1 VGRRLHFFTHEHR
14 FYDQEWPDLSIP
26 RNYLY
31 DISENIYKIS
41 EEPVP
46 LIPGVV
52 PTFRF
57 GTIDYS
63 NVLYYD
69 VDGSE
74 TITPGD
80 IRVFDLAGRFMPGSV
95 VGVGMYNNPDLIN
108 PTLDSDVSY
117 MVKIDVPNSVPSM
130 NPINSN
136 LPYYNRIRSAYV
148 DMNNDGFIN
157 IGDIRLARIYDHP
170 AYTMVQAGDKD
181 ITPPGANL
189 SLYPADH
196 VWYDLYQK
204 NQIILIPNMG
214 TPDITNRIRITP
226 YSVFVN
232 VTRLT
237 SVTVANRFYEC
248 GSIVQY
254 KYEYWNMR
262 NPVYGISMG
271 KNGDHRFMDWEVLPS
286 KELGLKV
293 DIDQAFRVEQ
303 TSQVKITVDP
313 PLRPARWEN
322 GIYYPAEKVYVMLR
336 DTEGPYGQ
344 LIHEDYR
351 EITADNPY
359 ATFQFTPYRGTCNS
373 NGVSS
378 GLKKVWVPGK
388 DGQPGY
394 YKTVAYDLRVRIV
407 AFKDD
412 GGYNEMDQVPPSKK
426 LIDPFWER
434 FYNPIVE
441 GTRYSQYPWSPPPY
455 PIPPFP
461 PSMQHGYD
469 CFTDYRYEVAPE
481 ELKFIPSTKCV
492 GLLDQRFPNLTLKLK
507 DADNPLDVNDP
518 QGITVSV
525 PDGEEVAVIY
535 NANGGGIEYMFTG
548 FMKEP
553 TRGILYGN
561 KNKPVSDTNVST
573 SMVDRIIGQVNTDGT
588 MVYWHWKDI
597 GPHPG
602 MLDEGDIVWVPNAAD
617 AGIDPALWPSTVPG
631 YIKIIDRQITKNL
644 INNDC
649 SIETP
654 SCKVCG
660 SGNFNKFGYVSYGD
674 VYGPFFIATYGVPS
688 YIRNYGEETRTAT
701 DEGGEILVTVIP
713 QDAMSKLKMQ
723 VYSYN
728 ILFDY
733 NSTIKHPPY
742 FIVDE
747 AVGNFAH
754 DVDFDF
760 NAYNGSG
767 LQRYSYMG
775 IDYCG
780 VHEFKVLPSDPY
792 LNFAEM
798 SIVDHG
804 LQNSR
809 VNYTAPSED
818 AQGQK
823 RGLSPL
829 AIPTPQIQSPY
840 NPMVLD
846 VGKDFRAYPGGQS
859 HTGRVKGAIISG
871 GVART
876 DTDHSG
882 WNAYPAIWWWFWH
895 AGTNQTNFTDFN
907 KLGTEFFPMTDY
919 GVYFILKDI
928 DGNHLSF
935 SEDVAIDQR
944 LRRIEVVGS
953 YARPKVFNEARN
965 TIRSDYEYNGT
976 KHVPI
981 VYDWTGKIVIDR
993 SNYQDFEYA
1002 LGDDWTRVDGQNDP
1016 YDYVNPFLRETKR
1029 LDYRS
1034 MRNVFRIEEIIP
1046 IGQSVLQLRV
1056 TLWDGT
1062 VKIYQDCCAE
1072 PPTDG
1077 VDTHAL
1083 NVVSDLNSITADVDN
1098 KIVATITEASSM
1110 QEEKHA
1116 NDALVYAWQD
1126 RGVLNP
1132 RTRLFDGAGD
1142 GWVTN
1147 PPRSSLY
1154 SGVSPQYERSDDLN
1168 GDGKVSFADYE
1179 TEIIGTYDMA
1189 TNTWAGGVIDA
1200 RTFQRNNG
1208 QYVFDLS
1215 SSNGALINTVGID
1228 FGGNSGKPDHI
1239 ISDFERLPVM
1249 ITAYKYGDDNND
1261 RAFTPLYN
1269 FGGNQ
1274 GQYSHEVY
1282 LAGQKFIEVA
1292 PKMDL
1297 SVSVQPNPLTAGI
1310 TPELVDPVSPLTF
1323 VVTDDEGN
1331 PVDLSR
1337 GVPDASGSNLVENE
1351 DIWNHLFKDP
1361 HPDPLPEYYWLRTDL
1376 HNDDGTRINNR
1387 RLYSTASKPFQPI
1400 AIDFTLAKDGKYAFR
1415 GFCANDEGSFD
1426 VFIYTPD
1433 RKHAA
1438 KATVNVVL
1446 PTVEYSIVN
1455 TEDQAGTAFDTPGAP
1470 DFLLTAAD
1478 NRLYRITVSVKNAQG
1493 LLLKGITRG
1502 VSTCGGGIKNTA
1514 RFTPF
1519 STRPAS
1525 FDFTER
1531 DRYLFAEHFLQDLYP
1546 YMLHIGYD
1554 FNDNGKVDV
1563 RNSELYTLG
1572 AFRHTAN
1579 RSGQVSQGQV
1589 FYNTSLFRYDEQS
1602 INAGWDITPNPQLP
1616 PPLSGW
1622 GLGAIYNSAHRG
1634 GYLFSD
1640 IDGDGRLT
1648 FNDALGL
1655 DVNGQTTFYIFA
1667 EDLAYI
1673 GGLSGQNVYCNNPA
1687 EGDLV
1692 GYPPSFKTDPF
1703 SVIKRFDPNRT
1714 PDGTFFL
1721 DWEAL
1726 PNKEVQIAAPNLRAL
1741 EAKTRV
1747 ELSKDLLNANNYDL
1761 VYATE
1766 NHMVVEVRPADPRD
1780 LPMKEDGRVFLFGNQ
1795 HQTAIYGHT
1804 KASATDPKVM
1814 ETTLHF
1820 TPTGLNEGIAYLG
1833 YFRPNSNYLVE
1844 PYNFK
1849 NTSTY
1854 TIRDLVHF
1862 DSIRGLQVEIHSD
1875 GPLYV
1880 NKLNTITAKVTEI
1893 GTNAPVQGANVNI
1906 EGPGIKASKTTDKDG
1921 IATFDVTPNDKGVV
1935 KVVASKEGRI
1945 IGMAEI
1951 RVLTDTTAPWI
1962 ELDPVHPITNR
1973 PQQEVTGRTNP
1984 GNTVTLNGSPAQVA
1998 QDGSFKGTVTLKEG
2012 LNTIV
2017 GEAKNAQGMTVRKML
2032 TVMLKTTPPNLFIDD
2047 PGYLVDV
2054 TEVEI
2059 TGRVDV
2065 MYNGDHEYPAKVTV
2079 NGQAATVTHDIW
2091 KAMVKVN
2098 PGRNT
2103 VNVEATDAVGNRNTA
2118 SREILVYKR
2127 TIIHLVIDNP
2137 IPIINGEPAAPLDA
2151 PPFISGGRT
2160 MVPLRFIA
2168 EAFGATVNYDA
2179 TTKGITITLGDMN
2192 ITMQI
2197 GNTTVMVNGK
2207 SYTIDAPPVIVAN
2220 RTFVPVRFVAEILGA
2235 TVEYDATT
2243 RTVKIIRDI
2252 LP

>member
-1 VGRRLHFFTHEHR
+1 MKKALSWLVTFLMVAGILQIGTAPSISKAANEAQNASFIAVRFMPPYYNRDGKELPQGKKYPWQKGFDASMVEGGINAIYWTDFYLDINPAGGKSQGTHHWFGLLDDQGQLWLDPDGTFDYVAYNPSLDPTNLGGQYIDGACKDGLKHTGVTCSLSETALTDCDANWKTDQWAGATVTVQGQNKRIVLSNDRDTLVLMNSLSYSYPETLKEPGKKVSYEISIASPITSSINTQGPYKLMNFVKKDYEPIYFWDRNITNRKFRLAFCNIDSYQLELGSEGRKFQPSTVKGGDFDIAYRLFDFVYWGEASEILPTPPNRFNLTGAPPPVNQIGDPLPEFQKTVTERIAEGPYNQYHWYYNSTNVNQMHVHGGDELHTDNVSDFNQSWRVVDPVKPGPGGTGYNDQYLGYANISTYEPGEFIYRKGTHRDSSNNVYYNLKYLVEEGDIRLTPVTVVVGTENRNYPPGAIVKHTDWDCAVQWTGYLGGHGVTDTPPDPNPTVSKIFKELFRFRVHFNDVGERSPYQKDEVHAENVKTTADYGYYPSKVQGLNNRGWNRFDLGEWIYKDDDSNPPWGTVSVGDARLTNVNVPLLDREGNQVVQNIIGAGDLLILAEVLFGGCNAPDYNLSIQSDVWMADVDERAMPDAFTAASLKFQTSDFRQAQTVQKNTFLDPDGSKFFVPATTFQNVRLSYREYLGIQLFKDDGVNNMLSPTSVGELGKAVAHNLSDDYIEGKVGEEFIGADDQNIEDADFDRPLLSFTEDIMFYDTGNLEYGCGEAIYRNENTNTFSPNTPPPTPPPSPSPPPPPPHDPDAYHIVNDGDIRLTDVVVTQGNNVISYKAGSRVSPGDADAGRRLHFFTHEHR
-14 FYDQEWPDLSIP
+14 FFDQDWPDLSIP

-57 GTIDYS
+57 GTVDYS

-69 VDGSE
+69 VDGSG

-80 IRVFDLAGRFMPGSV
+80 IRVFDLANRFMPGSV
-95 VGVGMYNNPDLIN
+95 VGVGMYNNPDLIS
-108 PTLDSDVSY
+108 PTLDADVSAWI
-117 MVKIDVPNSVPSM
+117 KIDVPNSSP
-130 NPINSN
+130 NPVNSN
-136 LPYYNRIRSAYV
+136 LPYFNRIRSAYV
-148 DMNNDGFIN
+148 DRDNDGYIS

-181 ITPPGANL
+181 ITPAITPPANP
-189 SLYPADH
+189 SLFTADH

-204 NQIILIPNMG
+204 NQIILVPNAS

-237 SVTVANRFYEC
+237 PVKVANRFYEC

-271 KNGDHRFMDWEVLPS
+271 KNGDHRFIDWEVLPS

-293 DIDQAFRVEQ
+293 NIDNSFRVEQ
-303 TSQVKITVDP
+303 TARVDIAVDP

-359 ATFQFTPYRGTCNS
+359 VTFKFTPYRGTCNS

-394 YKTVAYDLRVRIV
+394 YKTTAYDLRVRIV

-426 LIDPFWER
+426 LVDPFWES

-469 CFTDYRYEVAPE
+469 CFSDYRYEVAPE

-654 SCKVCG
+654 SCKICG
-660 SGNFNKFGYVSYGD
+660 SGSFNKFGYVSYGD
-674 VYGPFFIATYGVPS
+674 TYGPFFIATYGVPS

-713 QDAMSKLKMQ
+713 QDAMSKLKLQ

-760 NAYNGSG
+760 KSYNGSG

-859 HTGRVKGAIISG
+859 HTGRVKGAIVSG

-981 VYDWTGKIVIDR
+981 VYDWTGKIIIDR
-993 SNYQDFEYA
+993 SNYLDFEYA
-1002 LGDDWTRVDGQNDP
+1002 LGDDWTRLDGQNDP

-1292 PKMDL
+1292 P
-1297 SVSVQPNPLTAGI
+1297 
-1310 TPELVDPVSPLTF
+1310 
-1323 VVTDDEGN
+1323 
-1331 PVDLSR
+1331 
-1337 GVPDASGSNLVENE
+1337 
-1351 DIWNHLFKDP
+1351 
-1361 HPDPLPEYYWLRTDL
+1361 
-1376 HNDDGTRINNR
+1376 
-1387 RLYSTASKPFQPI
+1387 
-1400 AIDFTLAKDGKYAFR
+1400 
-1415 GFCANDEGSFD
+1415 
-1426 VFIYTPD
+1426 
-1433 RKHAA
+1433 
-1438 KATVNVVL
+1438 
-1446 PTVEYSIVN
+1446 
-1455 TEDQAGTAFDTPGAP
+1455 
-1470 DFLLTAAD
+1470 
-1478 NRLYRITVSVKNAQG
+1478 
-1493 LLLKGITRG
+1493 
-1502 VSTCGGGIKNTA
+1502 
-1514 RFTPF
+1514 
-1519 STRPAS
+1519 
-1525 FDFTER
+1525 
-1531 DRYLFAEHFLQDLYP
+1531 
-1546 YMLHIGYD
+1546 
-1554 FNDNGKVDV
+1554 
-1563 RNSELYTLG
+1563 
-1572 AFRHTAN
+1572 
-1579 RSGQVSQGQV
+1579 
-1589 FYNTSLFRYDEQS
+1589 
-1602 INAGWDITPNPQLP
+1602 
-1616 PPLSGW
+1616 
-1622 GLGAIYNSAHRG
+1622 
-1634 GYLFSD
+1634 
-1640 IDGDGRLT
+1640 
-1648 FNDALGL
+1648 
-1655 DVNGQTTFYIFA
+1655 
-1667 EDLAYI
+1667 
-1673 GGLSGQNVYCNNPA
+1673 
-1687 EGDLV
+1687 
-1692 GYPPSFKTDPF
+1692 
-1703 SVIKRFDPNRT
+1703 
-1714 PDGTFFL
+1714 
-1721 DWEAL
+1721 
-1726 PNKEVQIAAPNLRAL
+1726 
-1741 EAKTRV
+1741 
-1747 ELSKDLLNANNYDL
+1747 
-1761 VYATE
+1761 
-1766 NHMVVEVRPADPRD
+1766 
-1780 LPMKEDGRVFLFGNQ
+1780 
-1795 HQTAIYGHT
+1795 
-1804 KASATDPKVM
+1804 
-1814 ETTLHF
+1814 
-1820 TPTGLNEGIAYLG
+1820 
-1833 YFRPNSNYLVE
+1833 
-1844 PYNFK
+1844 
-1849 NTSTY
+1849 
-1854 TIRDLVHF
+1854 
-1862 DSIRGLQVEIHSD
+1862 
-1875 GPLYV
+1875 
-1880 NKLNTITAKVTEI
+1880 
-1893 GTNAPVQGANVNI
+1893 
-1906 EGPGIKASKTTDKDG
+1906 
-1921 IATFDVTPNDKGVV
+1921 
-1935 KVVASKEGRI
+1935 
-1945 IGMAEI
+1945 
-1951 RVLTDTTAPWI
+1951 
-1962 ELDPVHPITNR
+1962 
-1973 PQQEVTGRTNP
+1973 
-1984 GNTVTLNGSPAQVA
+1984 
-1998 QDGSFKGTVTLKEG
+1998 
-2012 LNTIV
+2012 
-2017 GEAKNAQGMTVRKML
+2017 
-2032 TVMLKTTPPNLFIDD
+2032 
-2047 PGYLVDV
+2047 
-2054 TEVEI
+2054 
-2059 TGRVDV
+2059 
-2065 MYNGDHEYPAKVTV
+2065 
-2079 NGQAATVTHDIW
+2079 
-2091 KAMVKVN
+2091 
-2098 PGRNT
+2098 
-2103 VNVEATDAVGNRNTA
+2103 
-2118 SREILVYKR
+2118 
-2127 TIIHLVIDNP
+2127 
-2137 IPIINGEPAAPLDA
+2137 
-2151 PPFISGGRT
+2151 
-2160 MVPLRFIA
+2160 
-2168 EAFGATVNYDA
+2168 
-2179 TTKGITITLGDMN
+2179 
-2192 ITMQI
+2192 
-2197 GNTTVMVNGK
+2197 
-2207 SYTIDAPPVIVAN
+2207 
-2220 RTFVPVRFVAEILGA
+2220 
-2235 TVEYDATT
+2235 
-2243 RTVKIIRDI
+2243 
-2252 LP
+2252 